1 MNRLARDRTSVE
13 HRFPF
18 DERANVSM
26 SVSDNVNRSCLILVS
41 KLGGRFKRAKRSN
54 DPIDDLVALD
64 AISILP
70 FTCRHNLTQSYP
82 RIKTRVSDLFNE
94 EFGIFL
100 IIKILY
106 QRNRIE
112 SL

>member
-26 SVSDNVNRSCLILVS
+26 SVSDNVNRSCLILMS

-70 FTCRHNLTQSYP
+70 FTCRHNLTNRDPILSQDKHSSLGSIQR
-82 RIKTRVSDLFNE
+82 RIWNIFN
-94 EFGIFL
+94 
-100 IIKILY
+100 
-106 QRNRIE
+106 N
-112 SL
+112 